1 MKQLSQFDS
10 IFVYNETTSTPL
22 HISPI
27 LIYDPSTA
35 PDGIVRF
42 KDILAKFKERIH
54 KSPVF
59 RRKLVRV
66 PFNLDSPY
74 WIEDKNFDLE
84 FHIRHIALPQP
95 GDWRQFCI
103 LLARLHSRPL
113 DLNRPPWEA
122 YIIEG
127 LDNINGMPSGCFAM
141 YLKIHHSAIDGATG
155 NQIIEALHDLDPNSV
170 IITDPDNWEG
180 EEEPSSY
187 TLLKNAYLGMFKSP
201 QKVTRLV
208 KQVINSR
215 REENK
220 GYAGKAFENHGVKDR
235 IRFNNTVTPHRVFG
249 GLRMELQDLK
259 QIKNTVGDCTLNDVL
274 LSIVGGAM
282 RNYLL
287 EKNELPESS
296 LVAGVPIS
304 TRTKENSNADGGNEV
319 AGMRLHL
326 RTDIEDPIERLK
338 LIHSDA
344 TTTKAYANAV
354 GVELL
359 STIVNSIPSGL
370 ASLGMR
376 VAANTGLTSKT
387 PVFHTIV
394 TNVPGPQFPMYM
406 CGAKAMTWLGAG
418 APLDGAG
425 LFHTVNSYFGSVFL
439 TFICCRE
446 MIPDPDF
453 YHQCINNAY
462 RDLLNAAEALR
473 QPVADKTSSTSKV
486 APKKKPPAKKAASKV
501 SATTDS
507 PK

>member
-10 IFVYNETTSTPL
+10 IFVYNESNSTPL

-27 LIYDPSTA
+27 LIYDPSSA
-35 PDGIVRF
+35 PDGIVRY
-42 KDILAKFKERIH
+42 KDILAKFNERIH

-74 WIEDKNFDLE
+74 WVEDKNFDLE
-84 FHIRHIALPQP
+84 FHVRHIALPQP

-127 LDNINGMPSGCFAM
+127 LDNITGLPSGCFAM

-155 NQIIEALHDLDPNSV
+155 NQIIEALHDLGPDNV
-170 IITDPDNWEG
+170 IISEPDQWRGEDDP
-180 EEEPSSY
+180 SQFA
-187 TLLKNAYLGMFKSP
+187 LLKNAYFNIFKSP
-201 QKVTRLV
+201 RKLS
-208 KQVINSR
+208 KAIKHAFKSR
-215 REENK
+215 KEEHK
-220 GYAGKAFENHGVKDR
+220 GYGGKAFTSHSVKDR
-235 IRFNNTVTPHRVFG
+235 TRFNNAVTPHRVFG
-249 GLRMELQDLK
+249 GLRMDLQELK
-259 QIKNTVGDCTLNDVL
+259 YIKNTVGECTLNDVL

-282 RNYLL
+282 RSYL
-287 EKNELPESS
+287 ESKNELPTNS

-304 TRTKENSNADGGNEV
+304 TRTETNANAEGGNEV

-326 RTDIEDPIERLK
+326 RTDIADPIERLK

-344 TTTKAYANAV
+344 MASKAYANAI
-354 GVELL
+354 GVERI

-376 VAANTGLTSKT
+376 VAASTGLSSKA
-387 PVFHTIV
+387 PVLHTIV
-394 TNVPGPQFPMYM
+394 TNVPGPAFPMYM
-406 CGAKAMTWLGAG
+406 CGAKAMLWLGAG

-425 LFHTVNSYFGSVFL
+425 LFHTVNSYFGSVSL

-446 MIPDPDF
+446 MLPDPDF
-453 YHQCINNAY
+453 YHQCINSAF
-462 RDLLNAAEALR
+462 RDLLNAAKTLDHNAQL
-473 QPVADKTSSTSKV
+473 ASAKTSRSRTANKTTAPRKPRARKVVSK
-486 APKKKPPAKKAASKV
+486 
-501 SATTDS
+501 T
-507 PK
+507 